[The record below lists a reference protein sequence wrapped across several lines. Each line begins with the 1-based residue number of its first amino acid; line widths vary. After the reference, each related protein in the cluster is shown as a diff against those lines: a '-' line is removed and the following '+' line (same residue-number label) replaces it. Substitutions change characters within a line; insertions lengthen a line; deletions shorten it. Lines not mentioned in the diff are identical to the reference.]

1 MSKSA
6 FSNVV
11 APASG
16 RMTAAELRAAVAK
29 ASAPAKKSLY
39 GNKIVVNELGK
50 FDSGE
55 EYKRFLALRLL
66 ERAGVIH
73 DLKRQ
78 VRFSLDSG
86 GIHISTYV
94 ADFVYMKDG
103 AQVVED
109 SKGCITP
116 EYRQKRRLMKEILG
130 IEILE
135 TGKAMSAPS
144 PRKKKR
150 SK

>member
-1 MSKSA
+1 
-6 FSNVV
+6 
-11 APASG
+11 
-16 RMTAAELRAAVAK
+16 MTAAELKAAVAK
-29 ASAPAKKSLY
+29 TKIPTKKSLY
-39 GNKIVVNELGK
+39 GNKIIVNELGR

-55 EYKRFLALRLL
+55 EYKRFLTLRLL
-66 ERAGVIH
+66 ERAGAIQ
-73 DLKRQ
+73 DLQRQ

-103 AQVVED
+103 AKVVED
-109 SKGCITP
+109 SKGFITP

-144 PRKKKR
+144 PRKTKR